1 MANLDHYLPCAD
13 YAGKP
18 AHENYPGFLS
28 WFNDADGQWYFAA
41 VTDAGRVVLRS
52 EGYESEA
59 GRNNG
64 IESVMRNRDI
74 ESRYKV
80 VQDESDGQ
88 WYISLR
94 AGNHQE
100 IARSCGYENEAAA
113 LAGVA
118 ACFSTFSD
126 AKTAAAPAVIEDYL
140 PCEAYAD
147 KEPTGYQGFT
157 GFTHPETGLHY
168 FAMVD
173 DDGRVI
179 LKSEGYVAP
188 ASRDNGIESVLRN
201 RGIPERW
208 VERESEH
215 GHYMSLRAGNNQ
227 EIARSCTRDSAA
239 ALAAWW
245 APFAAAG
252 LWGAAKSAPAP
263 PAVEPAMLI
272 PPAPVEPKIETE
284 IADEMAAAAAF
295 AAVPPAAVPS
305 KTAYAKADD
314 AEAAPPPITN
324 YTAAPG
330 ASGSDWWKWLLPLLL
345 LALLMLLLA
354 KYCKGCKNDPAATS
368 AIPAPAM
375 PAPVDTLKSATA
387 PMTAPASPAAPATAP
402 ATAAQNP
409 APPPPAPTCSCDK
422 LTDPVFDLPSGRKPQ
437 SLPRLGTNPEFGNSH
452 GLSPTEFYEKLKKRH
467 AENAVDKRFLE
478 RMFRAMGYANG
489 FADARAEQF
498 SAVEIAPGTVG
509 NMGYSAAHKTV
520 YASLDAA
527 GKDLLAFRI
536 KAANGCDL
544 HFMKTCGNHFFF
556 CPK

>member
-1 MANLDHYLPCAD
+1 MENIDQYLPCAD
-13 YAGKP
+13 YVGKP
-18 AHENYPGFLS
+18 AHDSYPGFLS
-28 WFNDADGQWYFAA
+28 WLNDADGQWYFAA
-41 VTDAGRVVLRS
+41 VTDSGRVVLRS

-64 IESVMRNRDI
+64 VESVMRNRDT

-80 VQDESDGQ
+80 AQDEADGQ
-88 WYISLR
+88 WYIALR

-100 IARSCGYENEAAA
+100 IARSCGFESEAAA

-118 ACFSTFSD
+118 ACFSTFSE
-126 AKTAAAPAVIEDYL
+126 AKNAAAPAAVIEDYL
-140 PCEAYAD
+140 ACEAYAD

-157 GFTHPETGLHY
+157 GFTHPDTGLHY

-173 DDGRVI
+173 DGGRVI
-179 LKSEGYVAP
+179 LKSEGYVAA
-188 ASRDNGIESVLRN
+188 ASRDNGIESVIRN
-201 RGIPERW
+201 REIPEHW
-208 VERESEH
+208 TEREGEH
-215 GHYMSLRAGNNQ
+215 GYYMSLRAGNNQ
-227 EIARSCTRDSAA
+227 EIARTCTHDTAA

-252 LWGAAKSAPAP
+252 LWGTAKTAATAP
-263 PAVEPAMLI
+263 EPTMLI
-272 PPAPVEPKIETE
+272 PPAPIEPKIETE
-284 IADEMAAAAAF
+284 IADELAAAAAF
-295 AAVPPAAVPS
+295 AAVPTVATPKTPAATP
-305 KTAYAKADD
+305 
-314 AEAAPPPITN
+314 AAPPIAN
-324 YTAAPG
+324 HTAAPAG
-330 ASGSDWWKWLLPLLL
+330 SGGDWWKWLLPLLL
-345 LALLMLLLA
+345 LALLMFLLA
-354 KYCKGCKNDPAATS
+354 KYCKTCRNA
-368 AIPAPAM
+368 PAPASSVTAPVV
-375 PAPVDTLKSATA
+375 PAPMDTLKSAT
-387 PMTAPASPAAPATAP
+387 PATAP
-402 ATAAQNP
+402 QPAAVP
-409 APPPPAPTCSCDK
+409 APTPPPPPPVCKCEN
-422 LTDPVFDLPSGRKPQ
+422 LTDPVFDLPSGRKPK

-467 AENAVDKRFLE
+467 TENAVDKQFLE

-527 GKDLLAFRI
+527 GKDLLAFHI